1 MNRLAVSIG
10 ILAGMAVGCTASVIV
25 TDRVTDLMSE
35 KIDIIESSY
44 ESGDKERCTEA
55 AEELW
60 DIWDGMMHYSI
71 LINDLGHAVEI
82 TSSIAEVLS
91 FAEEQNE
98 ELYASCDRAQAQID
112 MFREMQIPTLWKIL

>member
-10 ILAGMAVGCTASVIV
+10 ILAGMTAGCTASVVV
-25 TDRVTDLMSE
+25 TDRVAYRMSE
-35 KIDIIESSY
+35 QIEIVEAAY
-44 ESGDKERCTEA
+44 ENGDKERCTDA

-60 DIWDGMMHYSI
+60 NIWDSVMHYSI

-82 TSSIAEVLS
+82 TSSLAEVLS

-112 MFREMQIPTLWKIL
+112 MFREMQLPTLWKIL